1 MEAMT
6 GKSRTGRALG
16 RLAEALVDDIMNAS
30 DEEILAEFLETDGDL
45 ERHAADMRALF
56 EKALIA
62 ANKKYEPTVPYAE
75 QGPYITAS
83 KGEL

>member
-16 RLAEALVDDIMNAS
+16 RLAEALVDDIMNA
-30 DEEILAEFLETDGDL
+30 FETDGDL
-45 ERHAADMRALF
+45 EHHAADMRALF

-75 QGPYITAS
+75 QGPYITAP